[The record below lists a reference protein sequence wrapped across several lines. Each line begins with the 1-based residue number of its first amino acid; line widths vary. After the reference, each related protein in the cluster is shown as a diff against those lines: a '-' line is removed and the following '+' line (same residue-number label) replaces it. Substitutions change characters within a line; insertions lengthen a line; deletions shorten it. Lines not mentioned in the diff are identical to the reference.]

1 MTRISTRDDL
11 DDYDPTTYDRPSVT
25 VDLVLLA
32 SIERRLHALLLRRGQ
47 SPQAG
52 RWALPGGFVAI
63 DESLD
68 AAAGRVLRE
77 KAGMERAHLE
87 QLYTFGAV
95 DRDPRMRIVTVAYLA
110 LLRPSQVAQAVRDGR
125 VIAARLDGD
134 PLCARDGDGAELPLA
149 FDHRH
154 ILSVARERL
163 RGKIDY
169 SDLAFAFL
177 PERFTLRALQDVHEA
192 VLGSTL
198 NKPAFRRKMLDRGQ
212 LIATGDREADASH
225 RPAELFRVRD
235 AVA

>member
-1 MTRISTRDDL
+1 MEHISIGDDI
-11 DDYDPTTYDRPSVT
+11 DGYDPAAYDRPSVT

-32 SIERRLHALLLRRGQ
+32 SIERQLHALLLRRDQ

-52 RWALPGGFVAI
+52 CWALPGGFVAI

-68 AAAGRVLRE
+68 AAAARVLRD
-77 KAGMERAHLE
+77 KVGMERAHLE
-87 QLYTFGAV
+87 QLYTFGAI

-110 LLRPSQVAQAVRDGR
+110 LLRPEQMARAERAGR
-125 VIAARLDGD
+125 VTAATLVGD
-134 PLCARDGDGAELPLA
+134 PLRACNGEGTDLSLA
-149 FDHRH
+149 FDHRA

-192 VLGSTL
+192 VLGTTL

-212 LIATGDREADASH
+212 LVATGDREADASH

-235 AVA
+235 AAV